1 MKLYIKQ
8 KVFSFTDRFVVKDEA
23 GEDKYFVEGEMFTM
37 GHKLHIYDKNNIE
50 VGYIRQKLFTFMP
63 RFEITVKGIEVG
75 DLVKKLAFLAQRYYV
90 EGTSIELEGDAFS
103 HEYTLIDEG
112 NPIMTM
118 SKEWFTWG
126 DSYALDIFNEKD
138 EILSL
143 AIVLAVDSEMCTAS
157 NSRN

>member
-8 KVFSFTDRFVVKDEA
+8 KVFSFTDRFIVKDEV

-37 GHKLHIYDKNNIE
+37 GHKLHIYDKNNVE
-50 VGYIRQKLFTFMP
+50 VGYIRQKLFTLMP
-63 RFEITVKGIEVG
+63 RFEITVNGIEVG
-75 DLVKKLAFLAQRYYV
+75 DLVKKLAFFKQRYYV
-90 EGTSIELEGDAFS
+90 EGTSIELEGDAWS
-103 HEYTLIDEG
+103 HEYTLIDDG
-112 NPIMTM
+112 HQIMAM

-126 DSYALDIFNEKD
+126 DSYALDIFNESD

-157 NSRN
+157 NS